1 MVLVSC
7 KTQYY
12 IYIYIYIKTGNYIP
26 KLKKVAHIP
35 NTTNKKNLMKQ
46 KRFWPSLKRPKRET
60 FEARL
65 SRKTVVEQLEN
76 VDKLVREDLL
86 QEKERGQQDRIPL
99 TYNGF
104 SPNLAAAV
112 HKNWNILQTNKNLQ
126 ELYQEHSIITLRA
139 IEI

>member
-1 MVLVSC
+1 M
-7 KTQYY
+7 
-12 IYIYIYIKTGNYIP
+12 
-26 KLKKVAHIP
+26 
-35 NTTNKKNLMKQ
+35 
-46 KRFWPSLKRPKRET
+46 
-60 FEARL
+60 
-65 SRKTVVEQLEN
+65 EQLEN